1 MQAYTITVEVSYR
14 VINSGTT
21 PCPAM
26 LLAEI
31 MVGQK
36 IAPSSKTSPP
46 PSFLALSFLTNQKPS
61 TVRIPRNKIQNLLPQ
76 PKPVDCTFECDHHSR
91 QDVFQSPQLVSCS
104 PTPRMHADSNALIF
118 SNRALQFFQSNPLTL
133 LPDRTIRSQEPVAL
147 PPQGHRTRRLPSKRN
162 RYKPI
167 NPPARYI
174 ETAKYHQ

>member
-1 MQAYTITVEVSYR
+1 
-14 VINSGTT
+14 
-21 PCPAM
+21 M

-31 MVGQK
+31 FVGQK
-36 IAPSSKTSPP
+36 IAPSSKPHHP
-46 PSFLALSFLTNQKPS
+46 FFPRSFLPNKPK
-61 TVRIPRNKIQNLLPQ
+61 TFNCQNPQEQIQNLLPQ
-76 PKPVDCTFECDHHSR
+76 PNPVDCTFECDHHSR
-91 QDVFQSPQLVSCS
+91 QDVFQSPQLVSYS
-104 PTPRMHADSNALIF
+104 PTHRMRADSNSLIF
-118 SNRALQFFQSNPLTL
+118 SNRGLQFFQINSLTL